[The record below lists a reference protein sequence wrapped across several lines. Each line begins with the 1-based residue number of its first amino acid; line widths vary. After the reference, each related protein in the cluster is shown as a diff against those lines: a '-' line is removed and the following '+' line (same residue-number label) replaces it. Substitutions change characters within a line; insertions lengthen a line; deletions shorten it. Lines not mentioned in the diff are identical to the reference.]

1 MPSDGRRS
9 GSPRIQAERHRRPE
23 FFQVKKGNSVLKA
36 YEIVSPDG
44 VDSLQLADRP
54 TPEPGH
60 GQILVRVRASSI
72 NYRDLLTVEDPV
84 ARRLPYPRIP
94 NSDCAGE
101 VIGVGPSVDGF
112 KAGDRVASCFF
123 QRWADGPVTPDA
135 MASALG
141 GAIDGVLAQEVV
153 LDASGAVAIPEHMS
167 YPQAATLP
175 CAALTA
181 WHALVEKGRIRAGE
195 TVLLLGTG
203 GVSIFAL
210 QIAAMHGARAVI
222 TSSSDEK
229 LERARAM
236 GAWQTINYRETPDWE
251 HRVRELTDDQG
262 VDHVVE
268 VGGAGTLEKS
278 IASARVGGH
287 VALIGVLTGG
297 QINPVAIMRN
307 SLRLNG
313 IYVGSQ
319 AMFESMNRAF
329 GLHMTR
335 AAPTANSKGL
345 RFGNFVQIR
354 DIINEELEAVW
365 GGKKD
370 AQAALD
376 SAVERGNVLL
386 RKFERANK

>member
-1 MPSDGRRS
+1 M
-9 GSPRIQAERHRRPE
+9 
-23 FFQVKKGNSVLKA
+23 KA

-44 VDSLQLADRP
+44 VDALKLADRS
-54 TPEPGH
+54 TPEAGH
-60 GQILVRVRASSI
+60 GQVLVRVHASSV

-84 ARRLPYPRIP
+84 SRRLPYPRIP

-101 VIGVGPSVDGF
+101 VIGVGPGVSGF
-112 KAGDRVASCFF
+112 GVGDRVAGCFF
-123 QRWADGPVTPDA
+123 QRWVDGPVTADA

-153 LDASGAVAIPEHMS
+153 LDEAGAVTVPEHMS
-167 YPQAATLP
+167 YEQAATLP

-181 WHALVEKGRIRAGE
+181 WHALVEKGQLRAGD

-210 QIAAMHGARAVI
+210 QIAAMHNARAIV

-236 GAWQTINYRETPDWE
+236 GAWQTINYRQAPDWE
-251 HRVRELTDDQG
+251 QRVRELTDDVG

-278 IASARVGGH
+278 IASSRVGGH
-287 VALIGVLTGG
+287 IALIGVLTGG
-297 QINPVAIMRN
+297 QINPMMIMRN
-307 SLRLNG
+307 SLRLHG

-319 AMFESMNRAF
+319 AMFKSMNRAF
-329 GLHMTR
+329 E
-335 AAPTANSKGL
+335 AARLEPVIDQTVPFEAARDAFHSMRGAGH
-345 RFGNFVQIR
+345 FGKIVISF
-354 DIINEELEAVW
+354 D
-365 GGKKD
+365 D
-370 AQAALD
+370 
-376 SAVERGNVLL
+376 
-386 RKFERANK
+386 